1 MTYLPRLGNHRLI
14 CCGSRRWHYYTCI
27 RGGKLRRNSAIKEIH
42 VRIVAHVYLVPRILH
57 AKSSRKAL
65 TKEGGALRYLASD
78 VSSFIFYGWGCSSSL
93 KDVWG
98 LSAAQIGVQDAL
110 TPVFFVAVH
119 KFLKLGQRWG
129 ALIGPSRCITVK
141 VQSRQLIAGPH
152 SLLKRRLPER
162 RRSLIGGLYY
172 LLGQVVRLVAFID
185 QLRECFR
192 LWSYLCL
199 LALS

>member
-1 MTYLPRLGNHRLI
+1 M
-14 CCGSRRWHYYTCI
+14 
-27 RGGKLRRNSAIKEIH
+27 
-42 VRIVAHVYLVPRILH
+42 
-57 AKSSRKAL
+57 
-65 TKEGGALRYLASD
+65 
-78 VSSFIFYGWGCSSSL
+78 

-119 KFLKLGQRWG
+119 KFLKLGQRRG

-141 VQSRQLIAGPH
+141 VQSRQLIAGPQ

-162 RRSLIGGLYY
+162 RRRFIGGLYY

-192 LWSYLCL
+192 L
-199 LALS
+199 